1 MLNLDELNK
10 RLSVLVMDCK
20 DNPGKANELMVT
32 EEQYKKIFGEVFTP
46 AKLVNEMLDKLPV
59 EVWNNKDLTWC
70 DPACGS
76 GNFLYHVKRRLM
88 EGLSEVIEDEKERE
102 KWIIENMLY
111 GVELQRKNCYLC
123 MFKLDP
129 ENEFKT
135 NIACENSLEFNFW
148 GKKFDVVVGN
158 PPYNSGSQNK
168 GAGNILWD
176 KFIVKALDTC
186 KNDGYICFVNPGLWR
201 KPGHN
206 LWKYF
211 TQNNLIYL
219 EIHNEA
225 DGVKTFRA
233 NTRYDW
239 YVLQKTK
246 YSGETVIKTET
257 GEMENINI
265 TEYGWIPNSEF
276 ALIKKLIANVND
288 EKCKIINE
296 RTSYGADKS
305 WVENEKNETFQYP
318 CVYSVNR
325 QNQLTLKW
333 SSTNENGHF
342 GIPKV
347 IFGSGATGFYVDKNG
362 DYALTQWATGI
373 VDEPENLEKIASVLD
388 SNEFKNIIKAMS
400 MSKQEINAKVL
411 SLFRK
416 DFWKEFLP
424 EETEDE

>member
-102 KWIIENMLY
+102 RWIVENMLY

-158 PPYNSGSQNK
+158 PPYQEQVLNNK
-168 GAGNILWD
+168 TNRPLWD
-176 KFIVKALDTC
+176 KFVLLAFDKLL
-186 KNDGYICFVNPGLWR
+186 KEDGFLCFVHPAMWR
-201 KPGHN
+201 KPEHSMWDK
-206 LWKYF
+206 LTSK
-211 TQNNLIYL
+211 QIVYL
-219 EIHNEA
+219 SIHPES
-225 DGVKTFRA
+225 DGRKTFGA
-233 NTRYDW
+233 GTRYDW
-239 YVLQKTK
+239 YILLNSPYQYATTVRDETGAISHIDFRNWKFLPNYAFEKLSSMIGESDIIIDSFYNVSTQPYMSRQKGENQYVCVNAINSNGVEFS
-246 YSGETVIKTET
+246 YSSKNLGHFGTPKVIINIGRHLYPINDYLGEYGMSQNIFGIPIPDKET
-257 GEMENINI
+257 GE
-265 TEYGWIPNSEF
+265 
-276 ALIKKLIANVND
+276 
-288 EKCKIINE
+288 KIIN
-296 RTSYGADKS
+296 AIKS
-305 WVENEKNETFQYP
+305 PGFKKIVAAT
-318 CVYSVNR
+318 
-325 QNQLTLKW
+325 KW
-333 SSTNENGHF
+333 SNF
-342 GIPKV
+342 
-347 IFGSGATGFYVDKNG
+347 AVD
-362 DYALTQWATGI
+362 WRM
-373 VDEPENLEKIASVLD
+373 
-388 SNEFKNIIKAMS
+388 FKFFK
-400 MSKQEINAKVL
+400 
-411 SLFRK
+411 K
-416 DFWKEFLP
+416 DWYKEFLS
-424 EETEDE
+424 EESENE